1 MREFSLLEFAKFIQA
16 ELGEGVE
23 HAKETALELGA
34 RAIQHEARRVIGTYD
49 YGWPELAPATQADR
63 EKKGY
68 APDEPL
74 LRDGTLRD
82 LIKYTVISKEEAE
95 IGSNSDIAVWQELG
109 TSSIPA
115 RSFLAGAAAHEAR
128 AVAHAMGD
136 LVAAAVESRNVAGEI
151 AKLAIEVAHDLA
163 HDAHELLEG
172 DEDQDHGR

>member
-1 MREFSLLEFAKFIQA
+1 MREFTLAAFAAFCA
-16 ELGEGVE
+16 EELSENVE
-23 HAKETALELGA
+23 HAKESALEFGA

-82 LIKYTVISKEEAE
+82 SIKYTVINKEEAE
-95 IGSNSDIAVWQELG
+95 IGSDSDIAVYQELG
-109 TSSIPA
+109 TATIPA
-115 RSFLAGAAAHEAR
+115 RSFLAGAAVHKGK

-151 AKLAIEVAHDLA
+151 AKLAIEVAHDLV
-163 HDAHELLEG
+163 HDANELLEG
-172 DEDQDHGR
+172 DEDEHHR